1 MRLGADAS
9 VAIITELSDKRRC
22 MRWHNWRLQY
32 DVCHRR
38 RQAAVGATVCSE
50 CSAADKHANWCATW
64 VKCCWLWEIYV
75 RIADSCQKWA
85 ARRDSGKQPVSA
97 VCICSSSSICKH
109 YNDPTTS
116 GPDGIIS
123 AGVANF
129 CSSARRNGTRAWHT
143 EQLLRCPMP
152 FYLAQ
157 APAPVLVVGCA
168 VPLKPSACI
177 NWNSN
182 LRTKSQNVS
191 GR

>member
-32 DVCHRR
+32 DVCHNRR
-38 RQAAVGATVCSE
+38 RQAAVGASVCSK

-85 ARRDSGKQPVSA
+85 ARRDSETVETVPA
-97 VCICSSSSICKH
+97 VCICRSSSICKH

-116 GPDGIIS
+116 GPGGIIS
-123 AGVANF
+123 TGVANF
-129 CSSARRNGTRAWHT
+129 SVQPDETEHELGWLSSCYAALCHFTW
-143 EQLLRCPMP
+143 LR
-152 FYLAQ
+152 LR
-157 APAPVLVVGCA
+157 LWLWA
-168 VPLKPSACI
+168 V
-177 NWNSN
+177 WFH
-182 LRTKSQNVS
+182 
-191 GR
+191 

>member
-1 MRLGADAS
+1 MRVLQSLQSWAISD
-9 VAIITELSDKRRC
+9 VACGDTTDDC
-22 MRWHNWRLQY
+22 NMM
-32 DVCHRR
+32 
-38 RQAAVGATVCSE
+38 
-50 CSAADKHANWCATW
+50 CATGGGRQQLGQAYAVSVVRLTSTRIDVPLGW
-64 VKCCWLWEIYV
+64 NAVDFERFMYV

-85 ARRDSGKQPVSA
+85 ARRDSGKQSVSA
-97 VCICSSSSICKH
+97 VCICSSSSSICKH

-123 AGVANF
+123 TGVANF
-129 CSSARRNGTRAWHT
+129 CSSARRNGTRAWLT

-152 FYLAQ
+152 FYL